1 MFDSNEVQ
9 PHILK
14 SDEIESKILSITPSL
29 AAKWLHNN
37 NYGNR
42 AISPT
47 VVRNY
52 AHQMKLGRWLL
63 SPQPIIFSRHKGRL
77 LDGQHRLSAIVES
90 KKTIQAHCSIVKNE
104 SIFKV
109 LDQGKNRS
117 NADILHLP
125 NTIVSPIQFL
135 LRIDT
140 HRSHK
145 VVSTDIEPFLNSTLH
160 HRLSHINEV
169 VQPKD
174 KRFKGNPFRAAFA
187 VATCTGANYEKCS
200 EAYRALS
207 HLDFQSCS
215 EMMKSLYYQFDKGWE
230 QSRVGGSNRNNEYF
244 IRGLYMFYNL
254 ESNKTTI
261 TITDQFKYE
270 IKNKVRMVMDTWRS
284 HKND

>member
-1 MFDSNEVQ
+1 MFNSNEFQ

-42 AISPT
+42 AISPK

-52 AHQMKLGRWLL
+52 AHQMKLGRWML
-63 SPQPIIFSRHKGRL
+63 SPQPIVFSRQKGRL
-77 LDGQHRLSAIVES
+77 LDGQHRLCAIVES
-90 KKTIQAHCSIVKNE
+90 KQTIKAHCSLVKNDAV
-104 SIFKV
+104 FKV

-117 NADILHLP
+117 NADILNLP
-125 NTIVSPIQFL
+125 NTIVGPMQFL

-140 HRSHK
+140 HRNIK

-160 HRLSHINEV
+160 HRLNHIVET

-174 KRFKGNPFRAAFA
+174 KRFKNMPFRAAFA
-187 VATCTGANYEKCS
+187 VATCTGANYDKCS

-207 HLDFQSCS
+207 HLDFENCN
-215 EMMKSLYYQFDKGWE
+215 EIMKTCYYQFDRGFE
-230 QSRVGGSNRNNEYF
+230 MSRVNSNNRTNEYF
-244 IRGLYMFYNL
+244 IRGLYLFYNL
-254 ESNKTTI
+254 DSGKSSIKISE
-261 TITDQFKYE
+261 QFKYE
-270 IKNKVRMVMDTWRS
+270 CKNKVRLVMETWRS
-284 HKND
+284 GK